1 MSNALALRVEVAARA
16 AVPAG
21 VTAALML
28 LGSIPLKGAHVQVLE
43 PVLAFASIYYWT
55 LYRPDLM
62 PAALVFALGLLYDVL
77 SGAPVGGHAAILVLA
92 HAILSRQRRFLID
105 KTFVLNWVGFAVVA
119 AGGCILVWLLASI
132 FYGAP
137 VDPWGLLFQT
147 LMTIV
152 AYPLV
157 FRLLLHVHLSLVQP
171 G

>member
-1 MSNALALRVEVAARA
+1 MSTALALRAEAAARA

-21 VTAALML
+21 ATAALML
-28 LGSIPLKGAHVQVLE
+28 LGSIPLKGMHVQVLE

-77 SGAPVGGHAAILVLA
+77 SGAPVGGHAAMLVLA
-92 HAILSRQRRFLID
+92 HGILSRQRRFLID

-119 AGGCILVWLLASI
+119 GGGCVLVWLLASI

>member
-1 MSNALALRVEVAARA
+1 MSNALALRAEAAARA

-21 VTAALML
+21 ATAALML
-28 LGSIPLKGAHVQVLE
+28 LGSIPANGMHVQVLE

-77 SGAPVGGHAAILVLA
+77 SGAPLGGHAAMLVLA

-105 KTFVLNWVGFAVVA
+105 KTFILNWVGFAVVA
-119 AGGCILVWLLASI
+119 AGGCILVWLLTSI

>member
-1 MSNALALRVEVAARA
+1 MSNALALKIEAAARA
-16 AVPAG
+16 TVPAG
-21 VTAALML
+21 LTAVLML
-28 LGSIPLKGAHVQVLE
+28 LGSIPVKGLHVQVLE

-77 SGAPVGGHAAILVLA
+77 SGAPVGAHAAMLVVA
-92 HAILSRQRRFLID
+92 HAVLTRQRRFLID
-105 KTFVLNWVGFAVVA
+105 KTFILNWVGFAVLA
-119 AGGCILVWLLASI
+119 AGGCVLIWLAASV
-132 FYGAP
+132 FYSAP

-157 FRLLLHVHLSLVQP
+157 FRLLLHCHLSLVQP

>member
-1 MSNALALRVEVAARA
+1 MSNIVSIKVEAAARA

-21 VTAALML
+21 MTVALML
-28 LGSIPLKGAHVQVLE
+28 LGSIPASGMHAQFLE

-62 PAALVFALGLLYDVL
+62 PAPLVFALGLLYDVI
-77 SGAPVGGHAAILVLA
+77 SGAPVGTHAAMLALA
-92 HAILSRQRRFLID
+92 HAILSRQRRFLVD
-105 KTFVLNWVGFAVVA
+105 KTFILNWAGFAVVA
-119 AGGCILVWLLASI
+119 AGACVVVWLLTSI
-132 FYGAP
+132 FYATP
-137 VDPWGLLFQT
+137 VDPWGMLFQT

-157 FRLLLHVHLSLVQP
+157 FRLLLSFHLSLVQP